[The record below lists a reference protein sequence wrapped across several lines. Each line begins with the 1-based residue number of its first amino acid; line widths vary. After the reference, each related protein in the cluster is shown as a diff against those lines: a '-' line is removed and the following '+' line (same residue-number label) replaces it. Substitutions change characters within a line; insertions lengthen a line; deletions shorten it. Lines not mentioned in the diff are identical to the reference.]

1 MMQNVEIYSSIDE
14 AQLSRFIASD
24 LLHCS
29 NRYKIHFLL
38 VGVLFKSNRHGIVVG
53 AIYKSKIT
61 IAFFVAML
69 HVI

>member
-1 MMQNVEIYSSIDE
+1 MIFCI
-14 AQLSRFIASD
+14 AQTGIKYILP
-24 LLHCS
+24 
-29 NRYKIHFLL
+29 L